1 MATKFQYLVAL
12 LLMVLVGAG
21 CSSSVSRGALVGQ
34 PAPRYTPFFMVEDEP
49 LVLEHLRG
57 KTVVVMFWA
66 TTCAKSQTSIE
77 EFNRYVQRYG
87 AAKGLVGVAVSID
100 KQDDY
105 ERVTRRI
112 RAAQLESI
120 RHSFSGNDI
129 YDQAKIAFDVDV
141 LPSFFVISPEGT
153 IIAAGTDFEVVTRAL
168 GA

>member
-1 MATKFQYLVAL
+1 MFKKSACFLVML
-12 LLMVLVGAG
+12 LVVLSAVG
-21 CSSSVSRGALVGQ
+21 CSSSVSRGALVGK

-77 EFNRYVQRYG
+77 EFNRYVRRYS
-87 AAKGLVGVAVSID
+87 AAKGLVGIAVSID

-112 RAAQLESI
+112 QAAQLESI

-141 LPSFFVISPEGT
+141 LPSFFVINPQGT
-153 IIAAGTDFEVVTRAL
+153 IIASGTDFEVVTRAL
-168 GA
+168 GT